1 MVLTKP
7 KSFVESKN
15 KSQKV
20 CKTPRLNATR
30 SSKRQ
35 NRLSKRK
42 SSQKSKVENTLDKQ
56 NKLVKK
62 SSNSQGLLSDNTD
75 SEDLIHFEDLASDV
89 FEEFKNEFMTQF
101 LTEIQQ
107 NSQSLLQEV
116 TEMYKNELRDMKLR
130 FARSQNKI
138 ENFME
143 EIRHEEK
150 LKTRELIDVITSNKG
165 PMQEQTRLVK
175 VMHEQA
181 LGQIDKI
188 QQVIQVMLKDIKL
201 QQVLEKQDEIDR
213 K

>member
-1 MVLTKP
+1 M
-7 KSFVESKN
+7 
-15 KSQKV
+15 
-20 CKTPRLNATR
+20 NATR

-62 SSNSQGLLSDNTD
+62 SSNSQGLISDNTD

>member
-1 MVLTKP
+1 M
-7 KSFVESKN
+7 
-15 KSQKV
+15 
-20 CKTPRLNATR
+20 NATR
-30 SSKRQ
+30 SSNRQ

-42 SSQKSKVENTLDKQ
+42 SSHKPKVDNTIEKQ

-62 SSNSQGLLSDNTD
+62 SSNSQGLISDNTD
-75 SEDLIHFEDLASDV
+75 SEDLIHYEDLASDV